1 MDARRGVEVGNIFQ
15 LGTRYSD
22 SLGCTF
28 LDRDGKRQAVLM
40 GSYGIGVG
48 RLLACIVEEHHD
60 EYGPVWP
67 ISVAPYHVQLVDLKG
82 GTEVADGLYREL
94 VDEGVEVLYDDRN
107 ESPGVRFSD
116 ADLIGAP
123 IRVTVSKRSLER
135 GGIEIKRRSESER
148 FIVPLEEGVSW
159 LQTEIGEMQ
168 AALDSR
174 VVPVPY
180 VA

>member
-15 LGTRYSD
+15 LGSRYSD

-28 LDRDGKRQAVLM
+28 LDRDGVRKPVLM

-60 EYGPVWP
+60 EYGPIWP
-67 ISVAPYHVQLVDLKG
+67 ISVAPYQVHLVDLRG
-82 GTEVADGLYREL
+82 GREEAESLYDEL
-94 VDEGVEVLYDDRN
+94 LAEGVEVLFDDRN

-135 GGIEIKRRSESER
+135 GGVEIKRRAERER
-148 FIVPLEEGVSW
+148 FVVPLQESVAW
-159 LQTEIGEMQ
+159 LKAEIQ
-168 AALDSR
+168 AQQGALLAR
-174 VVPVPY
+174 VEVPY
-180 VA
+180 RA